1 MQNIQTVQVFD
12 RTDELLHNS
21 MNEFTVGLV
30 PVHKL
35 QHVASLTQLG
45 DYIVVE
51 LVLVDVIKLDDMR
64 VVQSFEYFELINQ
77 INFLLISHLL
87 FTDFFNSPNFPL
99 LYWSGLV
106 YHSIASLADLFLQF
120 VVLVDGFSLDDYK
133 LFWINLNH

>member
-99 LYWSGLV
+99 LY
-106 YHSIASLADLFLQF
+106 
-120 VVLVDGFSLDDYK
+120 
-133 LFWINLNH
+133 